1 MEDEYFKGIG
11 KIKYEGPES
20 KNVLAYKYYNP
31 EEVILGKKMKDW
43 LRFAVAYWHTFRGT
57 GQDMFGSE
65 TIKRPWDDG
74 SNSLEN
80 AKRRMRANFEFLS
93 KLGVRFS
100 SSSFFLL
107 FLTTS
112 FRLNTI
118 LSTTVTLHQKEKHW
132 KRPTETWMRL

>member
-1 MEDEYFKGIG
+1 MAEEYFKGIG

-20 KNVLAYKYYNP
+20 KNLLAYKYYNP

-93 KLGVRFS
+93 KLGVR
-100 SSSFFLL
+100 
-107 FLTTS
+107 
-112 FRLNTI
+112 I
-118 LSTTVTLHQKEKHW
+118 
-132 KRPTETWMRL
+132 